1 MESATTITKQFS
13 SAFDS
18 RNETHVRWLKSLHDA
33 TQNEKSVDKV
43 LVANPFGIR
52 PTKTDML
59 EWVHIQFILAMKY
72 AVNVLDGDAWVPVQ
86 KS

>member
-1 MESATTITKQFS
+1 MESTTITKQFS

-18 RNETHVRWLKSLHDA
+18 KNETHVRWFKSLHDA

-43 LVANPFGIR
+43 LAANPFGIK
-52 PTKTDML
+52 PTKKDML

-72 AVNVLDGDAWVPVQ
+72 AMNVLDGDAWVPAQ
-86 KS
+86 KH

>member
-1 MESATTITKQFS
+1 MQDSITKKFS

-18 RNETHVRWLKSLHDA
+18 NNEKHVLWFKSLHDA

-43 LVANPFGIR
+43 LDENPFGIKLSR
-52 PTKTDML
+52 KDML

-72 AVNVLDGDAWVPVQ
+72 AVDVLYRRAWIP
-86 KS
+86 S

>member
-1 MESATTITKQFS
+1 MESTTITKQFS
-13 SAFDS
+13 SAFNS
-18 RNETHVRWLKSLHDA
+18 KNETHVKWFKSLHDA

-43 LVANPFGIR
+43 LMANPFGIK
-52 PTKTDML
+52 PTKKDML

-72 AVNVLDGDAWVPVQ
+72 AMNVLDGDAWVPAQ

>member
-1 MESATTITKQFS
+1 MESTTITKQFS

-18 RNETHVRWLKSLHDA
+18 KNETHVKWLKSLHDA

-43 LVANPFGIR
+43 LAVNPFGIK
-52 PTKTDML
+52 PTKKDML

-72 AVNVLDGDAWVPVQ
+72 AMNVLDGDAWVPVQ